1 VPFTTEK
8 SMLKHMSGSS
18 PTKIAPKAVRDCTG
32 KSRMQEYTPFQHVTV
47 VSVEYNGFIY

>member
-1 VPFTTEK
+1 
-8 SMLKHMSGSS
+8 MLKHMSRAS

-32 KSRMQEYTPFQHVTV
+32 KSHMQEYIPFQHVTV